1 MASQKKMGVG
11 IAESNEM
18 ILNDTMTVASMDGL
32 NKGRGRVCWGGGV
45 WGEAE
50 LGGGGVGG
58 RRSWGGGAFANKMIF
73 ITLPY

>member
-1 MASQKKMGVG
+1 MASQKQMGVG

-18 ILNDTMTVASMDGL
+18 TLNDTMTVASMDGL

-45 WGEAE
+45 
-50 LGGGGVGG
+50 GGGGVGG
-58 RRSWGGGAFANKMIF
+58 RRSWGGAFANKMIF